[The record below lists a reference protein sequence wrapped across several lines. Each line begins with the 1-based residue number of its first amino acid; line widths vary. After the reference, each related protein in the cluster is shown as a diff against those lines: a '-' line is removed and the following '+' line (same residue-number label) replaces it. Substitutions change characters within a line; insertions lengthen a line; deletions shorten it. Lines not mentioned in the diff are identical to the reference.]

1 VPIRPSKLWKDL
13 SADRRLALATAFWQD
28 DQGADQQIEAIVVL
42 ARRLNFRT
50 KSLQA
55 LSIERRAKHL
65 AQLADVSDAL
75 ATRALIAYHFQS
87 QRPMMAAFLDAVGIA
102 HEDGLITAD
111 EIKAPHPAALA
122 KGVERIRAEFPAEQV
137 DLYVRTLSAID
148 PDTWGALES
157 VAQTAVDGTS
167 KPATD

>member
-13 SADRRLALATAFWQD
+13 SPDRRVALATAFWQD
-28 DQGADQQIEAIVVL
+28 DQGPDQHIEAIVML

-50 KSLQA
+50 KSVQA
-55 LSIERRAKHL
+55 LPIDRRAKHL
-65 AQLADVSDAL
+65 AQLKDVSDAL

-111 EIKAPHPAALA
+111 EIKPPDRAALVN
-122 KGVERIRAEFPAEQV
+122 GVERIRTEFPAEQV
-137 DLYVRTLSAID
+137 DLYIRTLSAID
-148 PDTWGALES
+148 PDTWGALET
-157 VAQTAVDGTS
+157 VAQLTADETR
-167 KPATD
+167 KPVIE

>member
-13 SADRRLALATAFWQD
+13 PADRRLALATAFWQD
-28 DQGADQQIEAIVVL
+28 DQGAEQQIEAIVVL

-50 KSLQA
+50 KSLQG
-55 LSIERRAKHL
+55 LPIERRAKHL

-102 HEDGLITAD
+102 HEEGLITAE
-111 EIKAPHPAALA
+111 EIKPPEPTALA
-122 KGVERIRAEFPAEQV
+122 KGVERIRSEFSPEQV
-137 DLYVRTLSAID
+137 DLYIRTLSAID
-148 PDTWGALES
+148 PDTWGALENVAPAAAEGNAS
-157 VAQTAVDGTS
+157 V
-167 KPATD
+167 